1 MNSRVAFIVAAT
13 FAVCSLLWFER
24 RTPAVGFVCLGVA
37 AIWAVVGIAAV
48 VRDKRRKRED
58 GWP

>member
-1 MNSRVAFIVAAT
+1 MNSRVAFIVAAA

-48 VRDKRRKRED
+48 VRDRRRKN
-58 GWP
+58 